1 MECRLRANRWNPI
14 SEYCLGPD
22 CSHQNIWCSWMF
34 IHYPSTNFL
43 KGIGPFPHFP
53 HFCQLLS
60 PSSPHNEST
69 PDSSQS
75 ISPISFSRSPKN
87 IQKSDAHHV
96 TKAPVISAGLR
107 SLPGHHNSVAIPS
120 GTLWCSTSWSM
131 GALSPGM
138 RVPQNPGYCLLSM
151 GKPLGCTH
159 ILGNLHVSEN
169 GDEVTKCA
177 AWTV

>member
-1 MECRLRANRWNPI
+1 
-14 SEYCLGPD
+14 
-22 CSHQNIWCSWMF
+22 MF

-43 KGIGPFPHFP
+43 KGIGPFPHFT

-169 GDEVTKCA
+169 GEYPGKWPSNKREHDEKHWNLGGA
-177 AWTV
+177 PFSDNPFFSKSHHENRGL